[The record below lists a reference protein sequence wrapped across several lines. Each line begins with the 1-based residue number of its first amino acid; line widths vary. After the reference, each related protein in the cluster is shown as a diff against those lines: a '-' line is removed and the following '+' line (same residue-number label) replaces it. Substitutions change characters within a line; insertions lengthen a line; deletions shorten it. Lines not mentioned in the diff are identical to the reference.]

1 MPELET
7 ASMQAK
13 APASF
18 PAAPMRLRCDAPR
31 RPMVA
36 ALTGLAALM
45 AALFIPPSHAADAW
59 DISEDYAGVA
69 IAEAHWT
76 IDEAFPGT
84 KVILDGR
91 YSLRRRTGQARP

>member
-1 MPELET
+1 
-7 ASMQAK
+7 
-13 APASF
+13 
-18 PAAPMRLRCDAPR
+18 
-31 RPMVA
+31 MVA
-36 ALTGLAALM
+36 ALTGLAALIV
-45 AALFIPPSHAADAW
+45 ALFMPAAHAADAW

-91 YSLRRRTGQARP
+91 YSLRATRYATHSRKTLSPISDRAVLLLRAA